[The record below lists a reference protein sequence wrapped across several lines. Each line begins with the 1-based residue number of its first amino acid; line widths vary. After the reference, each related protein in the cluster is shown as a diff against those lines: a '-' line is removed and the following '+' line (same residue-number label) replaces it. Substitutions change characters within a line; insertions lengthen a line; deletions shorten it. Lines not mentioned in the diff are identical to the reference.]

1 VHTGGQKRKVQEQ
14 RWLRLAAIWKMII
27 LRSIIIVLFFFDSVI
42 WMSQRGESAKDT
54 KAEHLQPATATNL
67 VSFYFLSFD

>member
-1 VHTGGQKRKVQEQ
+1 MV
-14 RWLRLAAIWKMII
+14 AASGY
-27 LRSIIIVLFFFDSVI
+27 LENDNTSFHYYCSFFIDSVI